1 MLFRSGEDSPYGD
14 AWSFLTNEDGIT
26 NFWRDGLIR
35 NRSFENVITM
45 GMRGENDTAILGA
58 DATMEDNVNLLRRVL
73 KTQNQL
79 IRETINENLDEVPR
93 IMVLF
98 TEVEAFFYGDEKTKG
113 LLDEPELEGV
123 TLMLSDNNQGA
134 ARTLPTKAMR
144 NHKGGYGMYYHMD
157 MHGGPMAFEW
167 IGSTY
172 LPKLWEQMTAA
183 YEFGVQEIWEI
194 GRASCRERV

>member
-1 MLFRSGEDSPYGD
+1 MSRVCG
-14 AWSFLTNEDGIT
+14 
-26 NFWRDGLIR
+26 RVR
-35 NRSFENVITM
+35 NTEKC
-45 GMRGENDTAILGA
+45 GENDTAILGA
-58 DATMEDNVNLLRRVL
+58 DATMEDNVSLLRRVL

-93 IMVLF
+93 MMVLF
-98 TEVEAFFYGDEKTKG
+98 TEVEGFFYGDEKTKG

-157 MHGGPMAFEW
+157 MHGGPMAFFMALVYPN
-167 IGSTY
+167 ILDSVMKTGTM
-172 LPKLWEQMTAA
+172 KTASIRSA
-183 YEFGVQEIWEI
+183 LMLILRMSRG
-194 GRASCRERV
+194 